1 MVSFDPFLPNPS
13 SCSRARMSISRVLRP
28 DVGIESP
35 GQRFLRVARPVEP
48 ELEEQEAATE
58 TTSTD
63 TTSEPQAATSTE
75 VEAEAETEELY
86 EAEDPRNTR
95 PAENGPPAN
104 QA

>member
-1 MVSFDPFLPNPS
+1 
-13 SCSRARMSISRVLRP
+13 MSISRVLRP

-48 ELEEQEAATE
+48 ELEEQEAATD
-58 TTSTD
+58 TTSTTD

-75 VEAEAETEELY
+75 VEAEAEAETEELY

-95 PAENGPPAN
+95 PAENGSPAN